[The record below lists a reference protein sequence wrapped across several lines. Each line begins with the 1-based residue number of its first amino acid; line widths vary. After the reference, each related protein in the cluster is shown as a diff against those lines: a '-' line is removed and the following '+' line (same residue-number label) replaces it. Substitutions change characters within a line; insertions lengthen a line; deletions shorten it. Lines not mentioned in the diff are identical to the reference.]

1 MRRRILLITSVV
13 LANIALA
20 LPASAE
26 YVFYR

>member
-1 MRRRILLITSVV
+1 MLLITSVV